1 MAVLPP
7 GGSKFAVDAVASTIL
22 RDVACFS
29 RAACFQLRCSMKILV
44 IGSSGREH
52 ALAWKLK
59 LSPGVDRMFC
69 APGNAGTAEIGE
81 NVAISV
87 NDLAALVRFARENR
101 VDLSVVGPDDLL
113 AAGIVDLF
121 VAEGLRVFGPTKAA
135 ARIESSKIFAKE
147 LMHQQGIPTAQAGT
161 FERSD
166 DALRFCDQLGFPI
179 VIKANGLALG
189 KGVVIAS
196 DVASARSAIDE
207 MMNQG
212 RFGEAGRRVVVEEFL
227 RGTECSLHALV
238 DGKNY
243 LLLESARDHKR
254 ALDGDQGPNTG
265 GMGAFS
271 PANNWNNKLQSQF
284 ETEIMQPLLHGLL
297 QEGIKFRGLLYPGLI
312 ITSEGPRVLEFN
324 CRFGDPETQALLPR
338 MKSDLLP
345 LLEATIDGTI
355 DKCAIEWDT
364 RAAVTVVLASA
375 GYPDKYETGK
385 SISGLDDAAKLEDV
399 RIFHAGTKRDAGKI
413 KTAGC
418 RVLAVTAVGSTN
430 EHARERAY
438 DAVSRIHFENC
449 RYRRDIALGAVA
461 ANIRELS

>member
-1 MAVLPP
+1 
-7 GGSKFAVDAVASTIL
+7 
-22 RDVACFS
+22 
-29 RAACFQLRCSMKILV
+29 MKILV
-44 IGSSGREH
+44 IGSGGREH
-52 ALAWKLK
+52 ALAWKLRQ
-59 LSPGVDRMFC
+59 SPDAERIFC
-69 APGNAGTAEIGE
+69 APGNAGTAEVGE

-87 NDLAALVRFARENR
+87 SDLEALIRFAKENRIDLA
-101 VDLSVVGPDDLL
+101 VVGPDDPL

-121 VAEGLRVFGPTKAA
+121 MAEKLRAFGPTKSA
-135 ARIESSKIFAKE
+135 ARIEASKIFAKE
-147 LMHQQGIPTAQAGT
+147 LMRAQKIPTAEART
-161 FERSD
+161 FSDSREAIRYCERVK
-166 DALRFCDQLGFPI
+166 LPV
-179 VIKANGLALG
+179 VIKADGLALG
-189 KGVVIAS
+189 KGVMIIA
-196 DVASARSAIDE
+196 DAAAARSTIDE

-212 RFGEAGRRVVVEEFL
+212 RFGSAGRRIVIEEFL

-238 DGKNY
+238 DGESY
-243 LLLESARDHKR
+243 LLLQSARDHKR
-254 ALDGDQGPNTG
+254 ALDGDHGPNTG

-284 ETEIMQPLLHGLL
+284 ETEIMQPLLRGLF

-399 RIFHAGTKRDAGKI
+399 RIFHAGTKRDAGEI
-413 KTAGC
+413 KTAGG
-418 RVLAVTAVGSTN
+418 RVLAVTALGATI
-430 EHARERAY
+430 EAARARAY
-438 DAVSRIHFENC
+438 EAVSLIRFENYH
-449 RYRRDIALGAVA
+449 YRRDIALSAVA
-461 ANIRELS
+461 ANIDELP